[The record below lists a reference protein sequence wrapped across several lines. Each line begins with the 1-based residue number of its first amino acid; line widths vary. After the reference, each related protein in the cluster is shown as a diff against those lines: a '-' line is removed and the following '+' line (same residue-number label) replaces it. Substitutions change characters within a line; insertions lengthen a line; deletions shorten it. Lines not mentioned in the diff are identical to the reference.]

1 MDKPVRKLNPLLR
14 LAVITGVESAVKL
27 HIGRGDDLDAHDARG
42 ATPLMLAAG
51 KQRPT
56 IVRLLL
62 EAGAAPALVDFKGC
76 DALAYA
82 RRTGCPETIL
92 ILTEALR
99 LVEAERKSG
108 KNHLVGHESEQGL
121 SEVGAS
127 GASDSHEL
135 ANDPVTPDEHEA
147 SPYQIFSEH
156 ESGASSGTRLGEGPG
171 SDEESHDYPY
181 KSPEPGIES
190 TGVRENPAIGFEII
204 LDDEPLGLDLDDWDA
219 EDTSVAPEGDE
230 TVAHAAHAIHE
241 RIARHEAVDGDE
253 DWGDIDLFLPERA
266 SPVTKGE
273 GSDRIRELLLSALRE
288 GLVPEETLV
297 GLCLDSNGSRDQ
309 QAERLLS
316 FVVTELGARVVEW
329 IDPVETFSHES
340 SLDEEYLL
348 TEATEFLAELASC
361 YNEPF
366 SFYSRDLRGDLLT
379 AEEEI
384 SLGRQMEEGATAAL
398 RALARWPAG
407 LAALFVAADQ
417 VACGDADPESFTT
430 GPEPSSDGEAK
441 SPEGPIEEEGADEV
455 ELDGDAA
462 AFVAAVAEVRA
473 AGADVPLVVDALRR
487 ACLSRVFLSMLAERA
502 SGDPEGADFAEA
514 LQCQA
519 AARERMIV
527 SNLRLAL
534 SIARNYLWSGLPSD
548 DLIQEANIGL
558 MKAVER
564 YDWRKGFRFSTYAT
578 WWIRQQVTRSISNT
592 ARTVR
597 VPVHVLEATRKILQE
612 REGIEAR
619 LGRPETVAETAH
631 RTGMALNKLEFL
643 LSTKED
649 IVSLDDMGHEAWPSV
664 PELFLA
670 APDSADPAKAADK
683 KELRE
688 TLLAVLEDLDDR
700 HRGVIVMRFGLGG
713 QEEMTLE
720 EVGSRF
726 SVTRERIRQ
735 IESKVLKWLS
745 HDSRKAIL
753 GPFMGEGQDHLPVQ
767 SQAHGA
773 DPLKVRSSR
782 SRRLATGG
790 SARSSEGL
798 GGCLRK

>member
-1 MDKPVRKLNPLLR
+1 MDEPVRKLNPLLR

-51 KQRPT
+51 KKRPT

-62 EAGAAPALVDFKGC
+62 EAGAAPALVDFKGY

-82 RRTGCPETIL
+82 RRAGCSETIL

-99 LVEAERKSG
+99 LVEAERKSC
-108 KNHLVGHESEQGL
+108 KDHFAAHESEHGV

-127 GASDSHEL
+127 GASDLNEL
-135 ANDPVTPDEHEA
+135 ANGSVTPDEDEA
-147 SPYQIFSEH
+147 LPYRIFPEH
-156 ESGASSGTRLGEGPG
+156 ESGAISGTRLGEGPG
-171 SDEESHDYPY
+171 PGSDERSHSYPY
-181 KSPEPGIES
+181 KSPEPGIER
-190 TGVRENPAIGFEII
+190 TGVREKPAIGFEII
-204 LDDEPLGLDLDDWDA
+204 LDDEPLGLDLDDWEA
-219 EDTSVAPEGDE
+219 EVTLVAPEGDE

-241 RIARHEAVDGDE
+241 RMARHEAVDGDE

-266 SPVTKGE
+266 SPLTKGE

-297 GLCLDSNGSRDQ
+297 ELCVDSDGSRDQ

-329 IDPVETFSHES
+329 IDPGETFPHES

-348 TEATEFLAELASC
+348 TEATEFLAELASS

-398 RALARWPAG
+398 RALTRWPTG

-441 SPEGPIEEEGADEV
+441 SPGEPIEEEGADEV
-455 ELDGDAA
+455 ELDGEAA

-473 AGADVPLVVDALRR
+473 AGSNVPLVVDALRR
-487 ACLSRVFLSMLAERA
+487 ACLSRGFLSMLAERA

-514 LQCQA
+514 LQRQA

-534 SIARNYLWSGLPSD
+534 SIARKYLWSGLPYD

-597 VPVHVLEATRKILQE
+597 VPVHALEAARKILQE

-649 IVSLDDMGHEAWPSV
+649 IVSL
-664 PELFLA
+664 
-670 APDSADPAKAADK
+670 
-683 KELRE
+683 
-688 TLLAVLEDLDDR
+688 
-700 HRGVIVMRFGLGG
+700 
-713 QEEMTLE
+713 
-720 EVGSRF
+720 
-726 SVTRERIRQ
+726 
-735 IESKVLKWLS
+735 
-745 HDSRKAIL
+745 
-753 GPFMGEGQDHLPVQ
+753 
-767 SQAHGA
+767 
-773 DPLKVRSSR
+773 
-782 SRRLATGG
+782 
-790 SARSSEGL
+790 
-798 GGCLRK
+798 